1 MYCIDLQYFKSY
13 SLVNTFI
20 RRKIFVQYLSN
31 FWTLSISFKFDAVAL
46 AYRFKKLYSVLDGKI
61 LVIDDNK
68 SVLSALEI
76 LLQFEFK
83 TVDSISNPNQISTYP
98 KLKDYDIILL
108 DMNFSA
114 GVNSGNEGLY
124 WLKEVKKM
132 APAISVIMMTA
143 YGAVDLAVKALKE
156 GAVDFILKPWN
167 NDRLI
172 TTLKSAYSL
181 RKSQKEVKELKEK
194 ESNLKQVINQNKNY
208 IIGNSTALNFVLN
221 LARKVAK
228 TDVNILITGENGT
241 GKELIARELHRISTR
256 KNEVFIAVD
265 MGSISESLFESELF
279 GHIKG
284 SFTDAKEDRVGKFEA
299 ANGGTL
305 FLDEIGNLSLQTQAK
320 LLSAIQN
327 KIVVRVGSNKPVSVD
342 IRLICATN
350 CDLDKM
356 VADGLFREDLL
367 YRINTIR
374 MEIPP
379 LRERDNDVLILAD
392 FYLKRFAA
400 KYSKQGLRINQAA
413 YDNFL
418 SHSWPGNIRELVHAV
433 ERAVILADGN
443 VLKPADFLLNE
454 KNVISLETGPDTL
467 EEMERLMINKAL
479 NQNNGNYSAA
489 AEQLGIS
496 RQTLYNKLKKSN
508 T

>member
-1 MYCIDLQYFKSY
+1 M
-13 SLVNTFI
+13 
-20 RRKIFVQYLSN
+20 
-31 FWTLSISFKFDAVAL
+31 
-46 AYRFKKLYSVLDGKI
+46 LDGKI

-83 TVDSISNPNQISTYP
+83 AVASISNPNQISTFP
-98 KLKDYDIILL
+98 DLKHFDIILL

-114 GVNSGNEGLY
+114 GVNTGNEGLY
-124 WLKEVKKM
+124 WLKEIKKI
-132 APAISVIMMTA
+132 APATSVIMMTA
-143 YGAVDLAVKALKE
+143 YGAVELAVKALKE
-156 GAVDFILKPWN
+156 GATDFILKPWN
-167 NDRLI
+167 NDKLI
-172 TTLKSAYSL
+172 TTLKTAYSL
-181 RKSQKEVKELKEK
+181 RKSQKEVEQLKEK
-194 ESNLKQVINQNKNY
+194 ESSLKQVINQNKNY
-208 IIGNSTALNFVLN
+208 IIGNSKALNAVLN

-228 TDVNILITGENGT
+228 TDVNVLITGENGT
-241 GKELIARELHRISTR
+241 GKELIARELHRISER

-279 GHIKG
+279 GHTKG
-284 SFTDAKEDRVGKFEA
+284 SFTDAKEDRAGKFEA
-299 ANGGTL
+299 ANAGTL
-305 FLDEIGNLSLQTQAK
+305 FLDEIGNLSLQMQAK

-327 KIVVRVGSNKPVSVD
+327 KLIVRVGSNKPTAVD

-356 VADGLFREDLL
+356 VDDGLFREDLL

-379 LRERDNDVLILAD
+379 LRERENDVLILAE

-400 KYSKQGLRINQAA
+400 KYGKQGLRINQTA
-413 YDNFL
+413 YDNLL
-418 SHSWPGNIRELVHAV
+418 SHKWPGNIRELVHTI

-454 KNVISLETGPDTL
+454 KTAITHDSGPDTL
-467 EEMERLMINKAL
+467 EEMERLMISKAL
-479 NQNNGNYSAA
+479 HQNDGNYSAA

-496 RQTLYNKLKKSN
+496 RQTLYNKTKKRN
-508 T
+508 P